1 MAQQQHL
8 DLPPLGRRLVLGY
21 LAVAGSV
28 FLLMMSVGLLMRLS
42 QAQWLPVGPDVFY
55 QLMTMH
61 AAALVGACAMAG
73 AAIMWYFLAR
83 HVRLSPAV
91 LAVNLATFLVGAVM
105 VLGAV
110 IVGDF
115 GAGWT
120 FLYPLPAI
128 SGGQW
133 SLAAAATFMGGLL
146 VIGTG
151 FLLLHLD
158 CARAII
164 GRYGGLGRGLG
175 WPLLFRGDDSDVP
188 PPAVVA
194 STMAA
199 IANVVAVVSGA
210 AVLSIS
216 IANLYFPEVTLD
228 PLLAKNLIYFFGHTF
243 VNVTIYM
250 AVIAVYEILPV
261 YTGRPW
267 KPNRVFLAAWTASTV
282 FVIVAYPHHLLM
294 DFAMPPWALVA
305 AQVVSF
311 TSGIPVLVVTAF
323 GALMIVHR
331 SGIRWDVASGLLM
344 LSMFGWA
351 GGVIPAIIDAVI
363 VVNKVM
369 HNTMWVPGHFHFYLL
384 LGMLSMAFGF
394 MYYLAKEGRV
404 ADAGDTASAPA
415 PADSGLDRLGLGA
428 YLVGGLGFVG
438 VFLYSGQASVPRRW
452 AAHLPEWLP
461 YDRLGS
467 VFAALVVAGALV
479 FLLTFLGR
487 LPRLWARA

>member
-1 MAQQQHL
+1 MANQPL
-8 DLPPLGRRLVLGY
+8 LAIDPLGRRLVLAY
-21 LAVAGSV
+21 LAVAAAV
-28 FLLMMSVGLLMRLS
+28 FLLMMSVGLAMRLG
-42 QAQWLPVGPDVFY
+42 QGAMLPLGADLFY

-73 AAIMWYFLAR
+73 AAIMWYFLSR
-83 HVRLSPAV
+83 YVRLTPAV
-91 LAVNLATFLVGAVM
+91 LAVNLATFLIGAVM
-105 VLGAV
+105 ILGAV
-110 IVGDF
+110 IIGKF

-120 FLYPLPAI
+120 FLYPLPAK

-133 SLAAAATFMGGLL
+133 EIGAAAVFMGGLL

-158 CARAII
+158 CARAILA
-164 GRYGGLGRGLG
+164 RYGSLARGLG
-175 WPLLFRGDDSDVP
+175 WPLLFRGDDSDTP

-199 IANVVAVVSGA
+199 IANITAVASGA
-210 AVLSIS
+210 AVLGIS

-250 AVIAVYEILPV
+250 AVIAVYEILPL

-294 DFAMPPWALVA
+294 DFAMPHWVLMV
-305 AQVVSF
+305 AQVISF
-311 TSGIPVLVVTAF
+311 TSGIPVLIVTAF
-323 GALMIVHR
+323 GALTIVHR

-351 GGVIPAIIDAVI
+351 GGVIPAIVDAVI

-384 LGMLSMAFGF
+384 LGMVSMAFAF
-394 MYYLAKEGRV
+394 MYFLNSEARSK
-404 ADAGDTASAPA
+404 DAGAPV
-415 PADSGLDRLGLGA
+415 DGGLDRLGLGA
-428 YLVGGLGFVG
+428 YLVGGLGFVF

-452 AAHLPEWLP
+452 AAHMPEWLD
-461 YDRLGS
+461 YDRLGAL
-467 VFAALVVAGALV
+467 FAAFVVAGAAV
-479 FLLTFLGR
+479 FVLGFLGR
-487 LPRLWARA
+487 LRGLWARA